1 MRFIR
6 HHWFGMITGLIIFAF
21 FSLFILILL
30 SPRQD
35 MLRRGFIPCTEEFVE
50 EIVICKK
57 NKVWCLLKSSAKN
70 SWCDFKVVGYGIA
83 KWVKGEQNY
92 PWSNYIFIP
101 QLPEDEDFNEEA
113 RAEYL
118 KNNANFSIEMEE
130 LKKINKELEDES
142 NQQEP
147 KSEDKPQ

>member
-50 EIVICKK
+50 EII
-57 NKVWCLLKSSAKN
+57 
-70 SWCDFKVVGYGIA
+70 DDD
-83 KWVKGEQNY
+83 
-92 PWSNYIFIP
+92 IP
-101 QLPEDEDFNEEA
+101 F
-113 RAEYL
+113 
-118 KNNANFSIEMEE
+118 
-130 LKKINKELEDES
+130 
-142 NQQEP
+142 
-147 KSEDKPQ
+147 